1 MCTAGSLKVAT
12 LSVMTTPCPAHL
24 PRLGRSQHSGWRCS
38 TEHHVS
44 WSTESSGVNPAPHPA
59 ARKHASKRSDSPP
72 NIAVRPRGHSK
83 ARTETTTALRPARDV
98 WDRHSARCR
107 IGICACLPQYVAQGA
122 LDNTALCHA
131 TPFRPNTPSSSGLRR
146 NACAGSSSANNLL
159 DDHVLYRVQYLPR
172 YLTPRCSYRLDR
184 YQAARLLP
192 HLAHRLRAHPQCG
205 HGTHLG
211 YWQQTTWRHTRAEVV
226 GAVPCKL
233 ARKIIFA
240 VGVSPCYEAPCVAQP
255 RALLTTWSPV
265 DAAPRTTVTV
275 TIPRKVRASGRI
287 YVAERPPVCVA
298 RIGASDSLPAAYGHA
313 VRSDIDEA
321 RARTCSQTVFGVSP
335 RPRLHG
341 DATMPSAA
349 ALPVHS
355 QASMPVRTLASQ

>member
-1 MCTAGSLKVAT
+1 
-12 LSVMTTPCPAHL
+12 MTTPCPAHL

-59 ARKHASKRSDSPP
+59 AREHARKRSDSPP

-83 ARTETTTALRPARDV
+83 ARTETTTPLHTARDV
-98 WDRHSARCR
+98 CDRHSARGR

-122 LDNTALCHA
+122 LDNTASCHA
-131 TPFRPNTPSSSGLRR
+131 TSFRPNTPSSSGLRR
-146 NACAGSSSANNLL
+146 NTCAVSSSANNLL
-159 DDHVLYRVQYLPR
+159 EHHALYRVQYLTR

-192 HLAHRLRAHPQCG
+192 NPVARLRAHPQRG

-226 GAVPCKL
+226 GAVPYKI
-233 ARKIIFA
+233 AHKIIFA

-255 RALLTTWSPV
+255 RALLTTCSLV
-265 DAAPRTTVTV
+265 DAAPHTTATV

-287 YVAERPPVCVA
+287 YVAERAPVCVP
-298 RIGASDSLPAAYGHA
+298 RIGASRSLPTAYSHA
-313 VRSDIDEA
+313 VRSGIHEA
-321 RARTCSQTVFGVSP
+321 RARTCSQIAFGVIP

-341 DATMPSAA
+341 DATMPAVASIPART
-349 ALPVHS
+349 
-355 QASMPVRTLASQ
+355 QASMRARTQASL